1 MSGNNFFEVLIMI
14 LPEIFMINFVTYT
27 LARESIDRNK
37 YITVSVIM
45 SDVIFIVRLLP
56 IYFGIHNII
65 NIILC
70 ISIMTI
76 MGIPL
81 IKSIKN
87 TLTAFLVLQMSE
99 FLNIVV
105 FALFEIEILACENM
119 SLKILY
125 ELPTLIFFII
135 VSLIFKY
142 RGK

>member
-1 MSGNNFFEVLIMI
+1 
-14 LPEIFMINFVTYT
+14 
-27 LARESIDRNK
+27 
-37 YITVSVIM
+37 M

-105 FALFEIEILACENM
+105 FALFEIEILTCENM